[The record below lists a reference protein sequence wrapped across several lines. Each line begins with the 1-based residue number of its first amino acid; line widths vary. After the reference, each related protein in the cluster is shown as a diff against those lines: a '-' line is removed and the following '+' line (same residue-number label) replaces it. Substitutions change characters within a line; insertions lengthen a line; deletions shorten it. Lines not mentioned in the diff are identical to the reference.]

1 MRLDAKAIMG
11 AVATIVKEDR
21 AKQAAINDELRAT
34 IATLEARIEAIEQ
47 RGPSCAPSTSD
58 PCSSWASAERRR

>member
-34 IATLEARIEAIEQ
+34 ITTLEARIEAIEQ
-47 RGPSCAPSTSD
+47 RGPSRSLRAVN
-58 PCSSWASAERRR
+58 E